1 METTIGR
8 AIKQSGMT
16 QEAVA
21 TRMGVSRQAVTS
33 WATQGKTPT
42 FKNLLKLAD
51 ILGCTVGALTGEEPL
66 PMPSYRTADR
76 DPVADGFVR
85 VPVLSASASCGG
97 PDVQNGEVDIV
108 GAIDFRTQYL
118 KTLPGVTGLSNLH
131 IVHVHG
137 DSMEPTIPAR
147 SLCLIDGNQKAIRG
161 DGIYCLGAH
170 GDTYIKRVQKNLDG
184 SLTLLSDNPVY
195 PPQRLILDESDF
207 VVIEGRV
214 VLVLKTQVF

>member
-76 DPVADGFVR
+76 DLVADGFVR

>member
-21 TRMGVSRQAVTS
+21 ARMGVSRQAVTS

-51 ILGCTVGALTGEEPL
+51 ILGCTVGALTGEAPL
-66 PMPSYRTADR
+66 PSYKAAGDN
-76 DPVADGFVR
+76 PVADGFVR

-97 PDVQNGEVDIV
+97 PDVKNGEVDIV
-108 GAIDFRTQYL
+108 GAIDFRAQFL

-170 GDTYIKRVQKNLDG
+170 GDTYIKRIQKNLDG
-184 SLTLLSDNPVY
+184 SLTLLSDNSVY
-195 PPQRLILDESDF
+195 PPQRLVLDDSDF

>member
-51 ILGCTVGALTGEEPL
+51 ILGCTIGALTGEEPL
-66 PMPSYRTADR
+66 PSYKAASD

-97 PDVQNGEVDIV
+97 PDVKNAEVDIV
-108 GAIDFRTQYL
+108 GAIDFRSQFL

-147 SLCLIDGNQKAIRG
+147 SLCLIDGNQKAVLYPASRCAG
-161 DGIYCLGAH
+161 WRWLHWRWCAH
-170 GDTYIKRVQKNLDG
+170 CPYST
-184 SLTLLSDNPVY
+184 
-195 PPQRLILDESDF
+195 DF
-207 VVIEGRV
+207 RIW
-214 VLVLKTQVF
+214 

>member
-51 ILGCTVGALTGEEPL
+51 ILGCTIGALTGEEPL
-66 PMPSYRTADR
+66 PSYKAASD

-97 PDVQNGEVDIV
+97 PDVKNVEVDIV
-108 GAIDFRTQYL
+108 GAIDFRSQFL

-147 SLCLIDGNQKAIRG
+147 SLCLIDGNQKAVRG

>member
-1 METTIGR
+1 METAIGR
-8 AIKQSGMT
+8 AIKSSGMT

-21 TRMGVSRQAVTS
+21 DRMGVSRQAVTS
-33 WATQGKTPT
+33 WAPLGKTPT
-42 FKNLLKLAD
+42 YKNLLKLAD
-51 ILGCTVGALTGEEPL
+51 ILGCSVSALTGEEP
-66 PMPSYRTADR
+66 MTTYRAAEGDS
-76 DPVADGFVR
+76 VADGYVR

-97 PDVQNGEVDIV
+97 PDVQNNEVDIV
-108 GAIDFRTQYL
+108 GAIDFRAPFL

-170 GDTYIKRVQKNLDG
+170 GDTYIKRIQKNLDG

-195 PPQRLILDESDF
+195 PPQTLVLNENDF

-214 VLVLKTQVF
+214 VLVLKTQIF